1 MTGPFAEV
9 AMLMMLLIA
18 VCIVMA
24 VAACM
29 YAYRQGRR
37 LRRWNDRYRTDLS
50 HGGAPLRGRNRWS
63 PGGPAWR

>member
-24 VAACM
+24 VAVCM

-37 LRRWNDRYRTDLS
+37 LRRWNDRYRRDVFR
-50 HGGAPLRGRNRWS
+50 GAKPLRGRNRWS